1 MRFDDV
7 VTRLTRLPAELPPPP
22 TALLPTVVRAPS
34 GSVGTPS
41 PGPSDRRAAAVLLLI
56 YPDATGRATIVLTE
70 RQPGRHR
77 HAGQISLPGGVI
89 DDGEAVVEA
98 ALREARE
105 EVGLDAPAAG
115 VRVVGVVGP
124 VDVLVSGFIV
134 HPVVATAHRPPM
146 LVANV
151 HEVAAIIHAPL
162 ASFVPPA
169 PIEIVTAERD
179 GYLLR
184 YGAYRLGERLVW
196 GATAGILGRLGAFLA
211 SGSTPS
217 RSGST
222 SGRRRPTPPPATAG

>member
-1 MRFDDV
+1 MHFDDV
-7 VTRLTRLPAELPPPP
+7 VTRLTRLPPELPSPPA
-22 TALLPTVVRAPS
+22 ALLPTVVRAPS
-34 GSVGTPS
+34 GSVES
-41 PGPSDRRAAAVLLLI
+41 PAWPSDRRAAAVLLLI

-70 RQPGRHR
+70 RQPGGHR

-124 VDVLVSGFIV
+124 VDVRVSGFIV

-184 YGAYRLGERLVW
+184 YGAYRLGEHLVW
-196 GATAGILGRLGAFLA
+196 GATAGILGRFGAFLA
-211 SGSTPS
+211 
-217 RSGST
+217 
-222 SGRRRPTPPPATAG
+222 AG